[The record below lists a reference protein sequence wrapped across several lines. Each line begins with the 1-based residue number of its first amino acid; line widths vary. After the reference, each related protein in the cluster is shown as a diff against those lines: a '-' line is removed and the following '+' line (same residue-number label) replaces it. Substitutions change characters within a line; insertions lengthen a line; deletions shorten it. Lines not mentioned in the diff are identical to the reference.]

1 MASQTPAERLL
12 PESNYPESRVLVI
25 MTGGTICMQPTADG
39 LKPIGGFLKNAMAPR
54 PSFNDKSSPSVQLE
68 AYKNGQKVLLDSLRT
83 PPSAY
88 SRHIRYGVLE
98 FSPLLDSSSISA
110 EGWTEIAQT
119 IRENYRLYDGFV
131 VLHGTD
137 SLSYTASALSF
148 MLSDLGKPVILTGS
162 QASIFALQSDA
173 VDNLLGSLIIA
184 GTFVIPEVGL
194 FFHHKLFRGNRTSK
208 VSSAAFEAFASPNCE
223 PLAKVNGL
231 GIDVN
236 WPIVLRPTRIAEL
249 QVTQHLDTAH
259 VACLRVFPGIRPEML
274 DSVLRVPDLRG
285 LILETF
291 GMGNAPSGIDG
302 SLTKVI
308 KNAVDRGVIVVNV
321 SQCMSGFVSPVYGP
335 GTELGR
341 AGVIF
346 GLDLTAEA
354 ALTKLSYLLA
364 VSGLSTA
371 EVSARMSHSLRG
383 EMTEMALPVFS
394 HPSGSLDSV
403 VSRLTATESAF
414 TVIGYGVRNGDLKT
428 VKEILDNDAQ
438 RELLKMADYAGNTAV
453 HLAAVGP
460 QISILRELLTRGASV
475 HARNRANNTP
485 LYLAEKTGNEECVR
499 LLKETG
505 AHLWQDEATILDS
518 VQSSQSAS
526 GDGVQK

>member
-1 MASQTPAERLL
+1 MAFEPTAERLL
-12 PESNYPESRVLVI
+12 PASNYPESRVLII

-39 LKPIGGFLKNAMAPR
+39 LQPIGGFLKNAMAPR
-54 PSFNDKSSPSVQLE
+54 PSFNDKSSPPVQLE
-68 AYKNGQKVLLDSLRT
+68 AIKDGQKVVLDSLRT

-98 FSPLLDSSSISA
+98 FNPLLDSSSISA

-119 IRENYRLYDGFV
+119 IRENYRLFDGFV

-249 QVTQHLDTAH
+249 QVTNHLDTAH

-308 KNAVDRGVIVVNV
+308 KAAVDRGVIVVNV
-321 SQCMSGFVSPVYGP
+321 SQCMSGF
-335 GTELGR
+335 
-341 AGVIF
+341 
-346 GLDLTAEA
+346 A

-364 VSGLSTA
+364 IPNLSTA
-371 EVSARMSHSLRG
+371 EVSARMSQSLRG

-403 VSRLTATESAF
+403 VARLTASESAF
-414 TVIGYGVRNGDLKT
+414 TVLGYAIRNGDVRT
-428 VKEILDNDAQ
+428 VKEILDNDGQ

-460 QISILRELLTRGASV
+460 DIEILRELLTRGASV

-485 LYLAEKTGNEECVR
+485 LYLAEKTGKEGCVH

-505 AHLWQDEATILDS
+505 AHLWQEEEAILGS
-518 VQSSQSAS
+518 VHASASAS
-526 GDGVQK
+526 GGVQK

>member
-1 MASQTPAERLL
+1 MAFEPTAERLL
-12 PESNYPESRVLVI
+12 PASNYPESRVLII

-39 LKPIGGFLKNAMAPR
+39 LQPIGGFLKDAMAPR
-54 PSFNDKSSPSVQLE
+54 PSFNDKSSPPVQLE
-68 AYKNGQKVLLDSLRT
+68 AVKDGKRIMIDSLRT

-98 FSPLLDSSSISA
+98 FNPLLDSSSISA

-119 IRENYRLYDGFV
+119 IRENYRLFDGFV

-249 QVTQHLDTAH
+249 QVTKHLDTAH

-308 KNAVDRGVIVVNV
+308 KAAVDRGVIVVNV

-364 VSGLSTA
+364 IPSLSTR
-371 EVSARMSHSLRG
+371 ENVPVSAWRDDG
-383 EMTEMALPVFS
+383 N
-394 HPSGSLDSV
+394 GSS
-403 VSRLTATESAF
+403 ESAF
-414 TVIGYGVRNGDLKT
+414 TVLGYAIRNGDVRT

-438 RELLKMADYAGNTAV
+438 HELLKAADYAGNTTV

-460 QISILRELLTRGASV
+460 NIDILREVLTRGASV
-475 HARNRANNTP
+475 HSRNLANNTP
-485 LYLAEKTGNEECVR
+485 LYLAEKMGKEKCVQ

-505 AHLWQDEATILDS
+505 AHLWSEEEAILDS
-518 VQSSQSAS
+518 VHASAS
-526 GDGVQK
+526 GGVQK

>member
-1 MASQTPAERLL
+1 MASQTSAERLL

-68 AYKNGQKVLLDSLRT
+68 AYKNGQKVVLDSLRT

-259 VACLRVFPGIRPEML
+259 VACLRVFPGIWPEML

-364 VSGLSTA
+364 VNGTS
-371 EVSARMSHSLRG
+371 
-383 EMTEMALPVFS
+383 
-394 HPSGSLDSV
+394 
-403 VSRLTATESAF
+403 ESAF
-414 TVIGYGVRNGDLKT
+414 TVLGYAVRNGDLKT

>member
-68 AYKNGQKVLLDSLRT
+68 AYKNGQKVVLDSLRT

-364 VSGLSTA
+364 VSSLSTA

-403 VSRLTATESAF
+403 VSRLTAAESAF
-414 TVIGYGVRNGDLKT
+414 TVLGYAVRNGDLKT